1 MDSKKR
7 VAGYVKLAKLWEK
20 HREAAM
26 PYHNQYYCEKY
37 ADSDRFELAG
47 VYVDITGNKKICNR
61 PEMMRLLKDCR
72 DGKIDCIA
80 TQTKGYL
87 AADTREFCYLFK
99 LLREFNGG
107 IDLVTEDE
115 DYNIDTMQ
123 NAENQLQEL
132 VRMAEKYI
140 SPNPADFDGW
150 KSKSKTMKN
159 DGSREGAYVPNHH
172 EAIVS
177 PEIASTAF
185 P

>member
-7 VAGYVKLAKLWEK
+7 VAGYVKLARSWEK
-20 HREAAM
+20 RREAAIS
-26 PYHNQYYCEKY
+26 YHDRYYSGKY
-37 ADSDRFELAG
+37 ADPDGSELAG
-47 VYVDITGNKKICNR
+47 VYVDITGNKKIRSR

-87 AADTREFCYLFK
+87 AADTREFCYLFR

-115 DYNIDTMQ
+115 AYNIDTIQ

-132 VRMAEKYI
+132 VRMTEKYI
-140 SPNPADFDGW
+140 SLDPADFDGW
-150 KSKSKTMKN
+150 KSRIM
-159 DGSREGAYVPNHH
+159 EG
-172 EAIVS
+172 IR
-177 PEIASTAF
+177 
-185 P
+185 

>member
-20 HREAAM
+20 RREAAV
-26 PYHNQYYCEKY
+26 PYHNQYYDKKF
-37 ADSDRFELAG
+37 AASDRFELAG
-47 VYVDITGNKKICNR
+47 VYVDITGNKQIYSR

-72 DGKIDCIA
+72 DGKVDCIA

-107 IDLVTEDE
+107 IDLLTEDK
-115 DYNIDTMQ
+115 DYNIDTIQ

-132 VRMAEKYI
+132 VKMSEKYI
-140 SPNPADFDGW
+140 SLNLEDFGVW
-150 KSKSKTMKN
+150 KSKIM
-159 DGSREGAYVPNHH
+159 EG
-172 EAIVS
+172 IQ
-177 PEIASTAF
+177 
-185 P
+185 